1 MSRQPKR
8 GFTLVELL
16 VVIAIIGILVGL
28 LLPAVQ
34 AAREAAR
41 RMQCSNNLKQI
52 GLAMHLYHDA
62 HRTLPVG
69 AWGCCWGTWQVSVLP
84 FMEQRAL
91 GDMYV
96 WSVELQRYGGTQNLP
111 VTRTRLSTFT
121 CPSDTP
127 WSGTTFSG
135 ITSHNYVANFGNTG
149 YLVPTDAISTNT
161 PRTVRDDM
169 FGLRYGGAPFERTG
183 HNWSSFQ
190 GAKVVRAFGFGS
202 ITDGTSNTLMLSETL
217 QGPESGSTRDL
228 RGFTWFGNGATF
240 MTYLTPNSSQPDVL
254 AGSGQCIS
262 SPVMPCTISTSAR
275 PITFAA
281 RSRHTG
287 GVQATM
293 VDGSVTFYSQNI
305 DWQTWQ
311 SLGTSQ
317 GGEVVSVPQ

>member
-1 MSRQPKR
+1 MTKRITR

-52 GLAMHLYHDA
+52 GLAMHLYSDSFK
-62 HRTLPVG
+62 TLPVG
-69 AWGCCWGTWQVSVLP
+69 AWGCCWGTWQTHVLP
-84 FMEQRAL
+84 FVEQRAL
-91 GDMYV
+91 GQMYV
-96 WSVELQRYGGTQNLP
+96 WSVEAQRYGGSQNLP
-111 VTRTRLSTFT
+111 VTRTTLSVFT

-127 WSGTTFSG
+127 WSGTRNSG

-149 YLVPTDAISTNT
+149 YLVPSEAIATNVA
-161 PRTVRDDM
+161 RTVRDDM
-169 FGLRYGGAPFERTG
+169 FGLKYGGAPFERTG

-190 GAKVVRAFGFGS
+190 GPRSAQAFKFAS
-202 ITDGTSNTLMLSETL
+202 ITDGTTNTLMLSESL
-217 QGPESGSTRDL
+217 QGPENTSVRDL
-228 RGFTWFGNGATF
+228 RGFSWFGNGCTF

-254 AGSGQCIS
+254 AAASQCIN
-262 SPVMPCTISTSAR
+262 SPSMPCTGSTSSR

-287 GVQATM
+287 GVQAAM
-293 VDGSVTFYSQNI
+293 VDGSVTFYSNNI
-305 DWQTWQ
+305 DWATWQ
-311 SLGTSQ
+311 ALGTSR
-317 GGEVVSVPQ
+317 GGEVTSIQ

>member
-1 MSRQPKR
+1 MKLKSAR

-41 RMQCSNNLKQI
+41 RMQCSNNLKQT

-62 HRTLPVG
+62 FRTLPVG

-96 WSVELQRYGGTQNLP
+96 WSVEAQRYGGTQNLP
-111 VTRTRLSTFT
+111 VTRARLGTFT

-127 WSGTTFSG
+127 WQGTTFSG
-135 ITSHNYVANFGNTG
+135 VTSHNYVANFGNTG
-149 YLVPTDAISTNT
+149 YLFPTDAISSNVA
-161 PRTVRDDM
+161 RTVRDDM

-190 GAKVVRAFGFGS
+190 GSRSVTAFNFGN

-228 RGFTWFGNGATF
+228 RGFTWFGNGCTF

-254 AGSGQCIS
+254 AAASQCIN
-262 SPVMPCTISTSAR
+262 SPVMPCTGSTSSR

-287 GVQATM
+287 GVQAAM
-293 VDGSVTFYSQNI
+293 VDGSVTFYSNNI
-305 DWQTWQ
+305 DWLVWQ
-311 SLGTSQ
+311 GLGTSR